1 MSAVCP
7 AAGIGFMPMPAVFF
21 SVCAGKMTKYEKNVI
36 SNNNLIRYIAKKL
49 PDPKRQAAG
58 HV

>member
-1 MSAVCP
+1 MSAVWP
-7 AAGIGFMPMPAVFF
+7 AAGIGFMPLAAVFF
-21 SVCAGKMTKYEKNVI
+21 GRCAEKMTKYEKNVI

>member
-1 MSAVCP
+1 MSTVCP

-21 SVCAGKMTKYEKNVI
+21 ADCAEKMTKYEKNVI

>member
-1 MSAVCP
+1 MSAVCLG
-7 AAGIGFMPMPAVFF
+7 AGMGFMPMASVFF
-21 SVCAGKMTKYEKNVI
+21 ADCAEKMTKYEKNVI

>member
-1 MSAVCP
+1 MSAVW
-7 AAGIGFMPMPAVFF
+7 PAVGNRVHAVARPFF
-21 SVCAGKMTKYEKNVI
+21 SDCAEKMTKYEKNVI

>member
-7 AAGIGFMPMPAVFF
+7 AAGRGFMTVAPVIFSRWAV
-21 SVCAGKMTKYEKNVI
+21 KINKKEI